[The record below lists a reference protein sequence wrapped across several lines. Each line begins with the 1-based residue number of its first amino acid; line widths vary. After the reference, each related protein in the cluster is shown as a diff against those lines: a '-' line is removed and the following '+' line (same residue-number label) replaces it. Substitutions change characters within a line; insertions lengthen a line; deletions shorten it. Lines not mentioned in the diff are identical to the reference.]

1 MEKYY
6 KEQREIVRKFVDEI
20 IDKFNNEKIDLS
32 NKDYLISLLSL
43 ELNKIQKL
51 IKKV

>member
-20 IDKFNNEKIDLS
+20 IDKFNKEKIDLS

-43 ELNKIQKL
+43 ELNKIEKL